1 MVRLSLHS
9 QIKGRHVTP
18 GAIVMASIA
27 IAVSLWLL
35 VFPPAELKA
44 QANSAPTIYSYSTP
58 NSVTT
63 GNRVTFQSTATD
75 SDGNITKWGWYLDDV
90 LQGEYTFN
98 PQRRDT
104 RVISHTFSTAGDY
117 TLKSTFTDSG
127 GLSVSHTWD
136 VEVTEPPPL
145 PPSVSVTVASNP
157 SGRTVTVDGTDHTA
171 PYTATWD
178 SGSSHSLNVP
188 SPQNV
193 SGVSSRYVFSS
204 WGHGGAQS
212 QSVAPTSNTTYPAN
226 FTQQHF
232 LSTGSSIAGGGQWY
246 DHNSEAF
253 VGPAPDREGYVFSHW
268 EKGGQNI
275 GTDQAGV
282 TVTVD
287 APFRVDAVY
296 AVSATNRA
304 PSITDSS
311 PASRVSLPKGSNQT
325 FSVTATD
332 PDGNISSWE
341 WFLDDVSQGGQSL
354 ALTGDITRTF
364 SYTFA
369 TLGEYTV
376 RATFTDDDGLSGSVS
391 WTVVAEVPLIV
402 QLGADNYTVSEDDGE
417 VEITVTISASPPE
430 YVSLRFQ
437 SRDGTAQSHRDF
449 SGISTLVSFPRDTTT
464 LTQTV
469 PVTILDDGTVEA
481 TEAFTVGLETT
492 SIGLPTYVSLTR
504 SEATVKVL
512 DDDAANVAFTENRFS
527 VSEDLLRLDIA
538 VDVETDPPS
547 LTCPVAFPF
556 DVNFSYTDPDGALS
570 STSTIPSSVAFDKC
584 QSRVAFEIGE
594 GDLTGIGVVT
604 GTTEVVFTLDR
615 ATSGTDGT
623 VLSQVT
629 VGEPS
634 TLTLTIQDEDEA
646 AVRWKRF
653 YDFAFERSQYD
664 SLCVIIEDQKRI
676 GRPFTVHFS
685 YTDPAGA
692 LSSPSTIP
700 SSVTFGTGES
710 EKCVDEFDLGD
721 VGSDPG
727 YASVMFTLDRVT
739 SAGSDVASRVIINVD
754 RSTLTVEVIDSDGP
768 LPPVSCVGKV
778 SITNLTATPSRVRA
792 GEEVE
797 IYVEATA
804 SGDED
809 LTVQLRAEVRTPSG
823 GYAPAGSLRA
833 DNIRVQGG
841 ASAST
846 TFTWDPR
853 VDAPQGTYQVDASVR
868 NQANQDQVCFGRE
881 SLDSFEVL
889 PPDSRPNVTR
899 VSPPQESLSL
909 YTGETQEF
917 RVRATDADYNLTK
930 WEWEADWHGFALP
943 GLDPGHIEP
952 GESFSVTG
960 GASEDFSF
968 TFPRDGTWTVTVT
981 FTDVGGQSGSA
992 AWTVDVT
999 DGPDLAIDEL
1009 ELMSLKPF
1017 QEVGKIIPPATVGDS
1032 FGVELDYRHR
1042 FGPAS
1047 GPFEINFYFKNPIW
1061 DFDRGILTSF
1071 EVEPAFDPDADIL
1084 LTPSLSGPSLT
1095 FGGEGKTVIHDVDVP
1110 SSIKAGPYWFCAQIE
1125 NKEQIPDPREDDNA
1139 RCTLM
1144 YVVSHAKVAEWVHP
1158 VAPFDG
1164 SDGRVWYGSFYK
1176 YFDPNEFAKNL
1187 ASGRPPHPDF
1197 PFFLRKDGRRISLY
1211 RHVALELA
1219 KRQAIETEGYLPYV
1233 AGVRDKIERFS
1244 ASTATMDSVLTIYGE
1259 AHNVTGVL
1267 GGSSSHA
1274 VGSLLNAN
1282 AAGPVLSAVNLAS
1295 DGVDLHLAII
1305 VNRAVNLDRA
1315 LDTLKVLEDLPIDED
1330 FPVAENEWHAGIR
1343 LAEQDLKDMT
1353 SGEAWRE
1360 YSVAVGEEIDELAV
1374 SSLGFTVSVVAA
1386 SGLTIKGI
1394 ALGTAAHAIAPF
1406 LLIIPVVLE
1415 VDGAIENMRL
1425 SMVAAQV
1432 YAELYQEDASGDH
1445 LETIKYAKF
1454 AAYDYLDEGYDNW
1467 IEKLLNVLFIRDT
1480 GSLRTRISESRDAA
1494 LEEARAAIQLA
1505 SIEFNPPHYSLKVGD
1520 VVRLEPE
1527 FKSGS
1532 GKNMIGYGVEWDV
1545 TSYDP
1550 PDTEVVAIDDTG
1562 VVTALR
1568 SGEAIIAANIGSVV
1582 GGGVVTVTSDYE
1594 CVNGAVADT
1603 TNTGLVADCE
1613 ALLAARDT
1621 LGGEPTLT
1629 WSEDTPITEW
1639 DGVTLGGTPSR
1650 VTGLDLQGEDLDGT
1664 IPAVLKAL
1672 AKLERLDLRSNMLT
1686 GPIPDELESLV
1697 NLRELRLSGNQLI
1710 GCVPAGLRDVAVHD
1724 LGDLVIPYCDELLS
1738 SLAIDPATSLEP
1750 PFDPYHTSYTAVA
1763 EESQVTVT
1771 PTNDHGATFEF
1782 LDGDYGA
1789 LADAD
1794 GSEAGHQVDLTV
1806 GVTPVRVRVGGLT
1819 YTVMVAYGD
1828 LLTRYDGDGDGTIE
1842 KSEVIKAINDYLFD
1856 EGDPITRAEVIKLIN
1871 LYLFG

>member
-1 MVRLSLHS
+1 MAHRLRKSTGSTRLGKKARAPMRWSL
-9 QIKGRHVTP
+9 KANLAMLGTV
-18 GAIVMASIA
+18 AAIA
-27 IAVSLWLL
+27 IALLLL
-35 VFPPAELKA
+35 VLPTSELHA
-44 QANSAPTIYSYSTP
+44 QTNSAP
-58 NSVTT
+58 SVSRVSPSSPVSLTT
-63 GNRVTFQSTATD
+63 GDRQTFQVSATDADNNLTKWEWEVDKHFSLLHGHQEPEETFTATG
-75 SDGNITKWGWYLDDV
+75 SITKS
-90 LQGEYTFN
+90 F
-98 PQRRDT
+98 
-104 RVISHTFSTAGDY
+104 SHTFPDDGTY
-117 TLKSTFTDSG
+117 TVTVTFTDFDGESG
-127 GLSVSHTWD
+127 TAEWRAE
-136 VEVTEPPPL
+136 VEDPP
-145 PPSVSVTVASNP
+145 
-157 SGRTVTVDGTDHTA
+157 
-171 PYTATWD
+171 
-178 SGSSHSLNVP
+178 
-188 SPQNV
+188 
-193 SGVSSRYVFSS
+193 
-204 WGHGGAQS
+204 
-212 QSVAPTSNTTYPAN
+212 
-226 FTQQHF
+226 
-232 LSTGSSIAGGGQWY
+232 
-246 DHNSEAF
+246 
-253 VGPAPDREGYVFSHW
+253 
-268 EKGGQNI
+268 
-275 GTDQAGV
+275 
-282 TVTVD
+282 
-287 APFRVDAVY
+287 
-296 AVSATNRA
+296 NRA
-304 PSITDSS
+304 PSV
-311 PASRVSLPKGSNQT
+311 RRLSLYRTGYVATGDVT
-325 FSVTATD
+325 FTATATD
-332 PDGNISSWE
+332 PDDNLKSYE
-341 WFLDDVSQGGQSL
+341 WFVDDTSEDDGSWLLVL
-354 ALTGDITRTF
+354 PTGAVTRTF
-364 SYTFA
+364 THTFPDA
-369 TLGEYTV
+369 GTYTV
-376 RATFTDDDGLSGSVS
+376 KVTFTDDEGLSASVS
-391 WTVVAEVPLIV
+391 WTVTAVEQLTV
-402 QLGADNYTVSEDDGE
+402 QLGADNYTVTEGEDQE
-417 VEITVTISASPPE
+417 AVVTVTISGTPPHTLKVGIST
-430 YVSLRFQ
+430 Y
-437 SRDGTAQSHRDF
+437 DGTARKGSDF
-449 SGISTLVSFPRDTTT
+449 SGLRSTVEFSPSTS

-469 PVTILDDGTVEA
+469 PVIIYDYNFVEP
-481 TEAFTVGLETT
+481 TESFSVGLERT
-492 SIGLPTYVSLTR
+492 SALPAFVTVVTDR
-504 SEATVKVL
+504 ATVTIEEDDDEATVGFLKTYHRVREDSSAGVCLGGLSGGVGIPL
-512 DDDAANVAFTENRFS
+512 DVHLS
-527 VSEDLLRLDIA
+527 YS
-538 VDVETDPPS
+538 DP
-547 LTCPVAFPF
+547 F
-556 DVNFSYTDPDGALS
+556 GALS
-570 STSTIPSSVAFDKC
+570 PGATIPSS
-584 QSRVAFEIGE
+584 
-594 GDLTGIGVVT
+594 LTFPNGIGRGSKSCFRADFGNVLA
-604 GTTEVVFTLDR
+604 TTEVTFTL
-615 ATSGTDGT
+615 
-623 VLSQVT
+623 
-629 VGEPS
+629 
-634 TLTLTIQDEDEA
+634 
-646 AVRWKRF
+646 
-653 YDFAFERSQYD
+653 
-664 SLCVIIEDQKRI
+664 
-676 GRPFTVHFS
+676 
-685 YTDPAGA
+685 
-692 LSSPSTIP
+692 
-700 SSVTFGTGES
+700 TG
-710 EKCVDEFDLGD
+710 
-721 VGSDPG
+721 
-727 YASVMFTLDRVT
+727 VT
-739 SAGSDVASRVIINVD
+739 SATDAVSRRVKLAP
-754 RSTLTVEVIDSDGP
+754 STATVEVIDYDILFVTRVSPSSYRVSLEAGDSQTFTARARDADNSISAYAWSVNGQERDSGP
-768 LPPVSCVGKV
+768 LA
-778 SITNLTATPSRVRA
+778 LT
-792 GEEVE
+792 
-797 IYVEATA
+797 
-804 SGDED
+804 GDVTRSFTHTFPD
-809 LTVQLRAEVRTPSG
+809 DGTYTVLVTFTDSG
-823 GYAPAGSLRA
+823 GVARSRSWTVEVGDSTEPA
-833 DNIRVQGG
+833 
-841 ASAST
+841 
-846 TFTWDPR
+846 
-853 VDAPQGTYQVDASVR
+853 
-868 NQANQDQVCFGRE
+868 NQAPSV
-881 SLDSFEVL
+881 S
-889 PPDSRPNVTR
+889 R

-943 GLDPGHIEP
+943 VLDPGHIESE
-952 GESFSVTG
+952 ESFSVTG
-960 GASEDFSF
+960 DATEDFSF

-1061 DFDRGILTSF
+1061 DFDRGIVTSF
-1071 EVEPAFDPDADIL
+1071 EVEPAFDPDADIP

-1110 SSIKAGPYWFCAQIE
+1110 SSIKAGPHWFCAQIE

-1176 YFDPNEFAKNL
+1176 YFDPNEFAKDL
-1187 ASGRPPHPDF
+1187 ASGRPLHPDF
-1197 PFFLRKDGRRISLY
+1197 PFFLGKDGRRISLY

-1233 AGVRDKIERFS
+1233 AGVRDKIEGFS

-1274 VGSLLNAN
+1274 VGSLLN

-1360 YSVAVGEEIDELAV
+1360 YSVAVGEDIDELAV

-1406 LLIIPVVLE
+1406 LLTIPVLLE
-1415 VDGAIENMRL
+1415 VDGALENMRL

-1505 SIEFNPPHYSLKVGD
+1505 SIEFNRQHYSLKVGD

-1582 GGGVVTVTSDYE
+1582 GGVVVTVTSDYE

-1613 ALLAARDT
+1613 ALFAARDT

-1639 DGVTLGGTPSR
+1639 DGVTIGGTPLR

-1686 GPIPDELESLV
+1686 GPIPEGLESLV
-1697 NLRELRLSGNQLI
+1697 NLRELRLSANQLI

-1750 PFDPYHTSYTAVA
+1750 PFDPYHTHYTVVA
-1763 EESQVTVT
+1763 EGSQVTVT

-1794 GSEAGHQVDLTV
+1794 GSEAGHQVELTV
-1806 GVTPVRVRVGGLT
+1806 GVTTVRVRVGGLT
-1819 YTVMVAYGD
+1819 YTIIVAYGD
-1828 LLTRYDGDGDGTIE
+1828 PLARYDADGDNMID
-1842 KSEVIKAINDYLFD
+1842 KAEVIEAINDYLFGEED
-1856 EGDPITRAEVIKLIN
+1856 EAISKAQVIELIN
-1871 LYLFG
+1871 LYLFGPS